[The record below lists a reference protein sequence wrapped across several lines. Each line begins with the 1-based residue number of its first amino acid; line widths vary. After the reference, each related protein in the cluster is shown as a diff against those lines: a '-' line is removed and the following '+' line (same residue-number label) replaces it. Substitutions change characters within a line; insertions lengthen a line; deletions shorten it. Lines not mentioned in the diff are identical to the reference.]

1 MQKQIGLWID
11 HSKAVMTTLI
21 DGSETTQEIISGLEK
36 RSRFSDNPRA
46 KVPDEKL
53 MAMNEN
59 SRDRQYDNHLEV
71 FYSQVLSL
79 IKDADAIWI
88 IGPGEAKQEFEK
100 FMKNRNL
107 SACIAG
113 IEPADKLTSRQI
125 ASKTREFFKV
135 KKGNNIS

>member
-11 HSKAVMTTLI
+11 HRKAVMTTLI
-21 DGSETTQEIISGLEK
+21 DGTETTHEIISGLEK
-36 RSRFSDNPRA
+36 RPRFSDNPRA
-46 KVPDEKL
+46 KVPDEKI

-59 SRDRQYDNHLEV
+59 SRDRQYDNLLEV

-113 IEPADKLTSRQI
+113 IEPADKLTSKQI
-125 ASKTREFFKV
+125 ASKTRQFFNFKKV
-135 KKGNNIS
+135 KNIS

>member
-11 HSKAVMTTLI
+11 HRKAVMTTLI
-21 DGSETTQEIISGLEK
+21 DGTESTHEIISGLEK
-36 RSRFSDNPRA
+36 RTRFSDNPRA
-46 KVPDEKL
+46 KVPDEKI

-59 SRDRQYDNHLEV
+59 SRDRQFDNHLEV

-88 IGPGEAKQEFEK
+88 IGPGEAKTEFEK
-100 FMKNRNL
+100 YMKNQNL

-113 IEPADKLTSRQI
+113 IEPADKLTSNQI
-125 ASKTREFFKV
+125 ASKTRQFFNF
-135 KKGNNIS
+135 KKAKNTP